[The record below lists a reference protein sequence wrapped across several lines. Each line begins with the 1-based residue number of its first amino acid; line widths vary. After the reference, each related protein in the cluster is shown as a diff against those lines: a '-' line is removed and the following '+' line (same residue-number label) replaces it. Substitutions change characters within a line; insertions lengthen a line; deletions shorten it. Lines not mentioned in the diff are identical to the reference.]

1 MTGKGREGEKKS
13 LYTQIASLALESAVK
28 GDGSI
33 KIPPGLPRE
42 FQEPGAVFVSLKKR
56 GALRGCI
63 GTIYPA
69 QKNLLEEIMA
79 NALSAGLRDPRFSP
93 VTAEEL
99 DELDYSVDVLT
110 EPEKVEDISRL
121 DPQVYGIIVRSGDRT
136 GLLLPALEGVNSV
149 ELQMDIARRKAG
161 IAPGEPI
168 EIFRFQVKRYY

>member
-1 MTGKGREGEKKS
+1 MTEKDREREKKS
-13 LYTQIASLALESAVK
+13 FYTQIARLALESAVK
-28 GDGSI
+28 GEADI
-33 KIPPGLPRE
+33 KIPPGLPPE
-42 FQEPGAVFVSLKKR
+42 FQEPGAVFVTLKKK

-110 EPEKVEDISRL
+110 EPEKVEDISNL
-121 DPQVYGIIVRSGDRT
+121 DPQVYGIIVRSGART
-136 GLLLPALEGVNSV
+136 GLLLPALEGINSV

-161 IAPGEPI
+161 IARSEPF
-168 EIFRFQVKRYY
+168 EIYRFQVKRYY